1 MISGILETIAECIPD
16 LTEKYIEYIFLNPQ
30 IWKTGPEKAQ
40 EDILDRSKLLCK
52 DFSQIL
58 RTESIV
64 NMLMLSIEIICDD
77 GKDSMLTLQK
87 ISKILLE
94 VATPN
99 LTEAILSKIIAYANI
114 YYIRHLRYYPLQLF
128 YVMRILLEIFQSSI

>member
-1 MISGILETIAECIPD
+1 MISGLLETIAECIPE
-16 LTEKYIEYIFLNPQ
+16 LTEKYIENIFLNPQ

-52 DFSQIL
+52 DFQIL
-58 RTESIV
+58 KTESIV
-64 NMLMLSIEIICDD
+64 NMLMQSIEIICED
-77 GKDSMLTLQK
+77 GKDSLPTLQK

-94 VATPN
+94 IATPN
-99 LTEAILSKIIAYANI
+99 LTEAILAKIIAYANI